1 MEDIGTIDLWR
12 IFFELPMDQENLDI
26 YFRGFVKVQLH
37 REEREKSRKIFDLRP
52 LRRINV

>member
-26 YFRGFVKVQLH
+26 YFRGFLKAQLH
-37 REEREKSRKIFDLRP
+37 WEEREKSRKIFDLRP